1 MTRKFLFIACMAAF
15 IACNNDKD
23 KSEAT
28 SDKEK
33 DAKET
38 TKNETP
44 ANNTSTTHAITS
56 SAATITYTVD
66 GKDITARPSAL
77 VGKDKNKLSPGN
89 DYYAFTPID
98 AGNNESMNL
107 NFVFAIK
114 PGSYPIVG
122 LGYQRGPSGKGEVY
136 GGLLGGQ
143 PRLTDYKVNL
153 TEVKDLG
160 ENGTGGHKWSLSGNV
175 TGDIKIGAMKMML
188 MDKTRKPPH
197 PESITISNI
206 QFSNITFDDNYEEL
220 MEKAVKG
227 LKKKAP

>member
-1 MTRKFLFIACMAAF
+1 MTRKFLFIACLAGL

-23 KSEAT
+23 KGEVSSEKKT
-28 SDKEK
+28 EN
-33 DAKET
+33 
-38 TKNETP
+38 NETP
-44 ANNTSTTHAITS
+44 KTETPATNTPAVNTSGG
-56 SAATITYTVD
+56 ATITYTVD
-66 GKDITARPSAL
+66 GKNITARPSAL
-77 VGKDKNKLSPGN
+77 VGKDKDKLSPGN
-89 DYYAFTPID
+89 DYYAFTTID

-122 LGYQRGPSGKGEVY
+122 LGYQRGPSDKGELY

-143 PRLTDYKVNL
+143 PKLTDYKVNL

-160 ENGTGGHKWSLSGNV
+160 ENGSGGHKWSLSGNV

-188 MDKTRKPPH
+188 MDKTRNPPH
-197 PESITISNI
+197 PESITISNV
-206 QFSNITFDDNYEEL
+206 QFSNLTFDDNYEEL